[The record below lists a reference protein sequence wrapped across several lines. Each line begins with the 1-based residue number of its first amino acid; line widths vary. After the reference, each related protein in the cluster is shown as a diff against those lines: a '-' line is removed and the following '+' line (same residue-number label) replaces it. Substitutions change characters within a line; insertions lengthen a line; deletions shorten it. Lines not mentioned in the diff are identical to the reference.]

1 MRKMIKA
8 GIIGATG
15 YAGNE
20 LVRILMGHKE
30 VEIKWYGS
38 RSYIDKKYAEV
49 YQNMFEIVDD
59 VCLDDNMDELA
70 SQVDVIFTATPQ
82 GFLAGVLTEDILNK
96 VKIIDL
102 SADFRI
108 KDVSVYEKWY
118 KIEHKS
124 PQFIEE
130 AVYGLCEINRD
141 KVKGARLIA
150 NPGCYTTCSILT
162 AYPLVKEGL
171 IDPNTLIID
180 AKSGTSGAGRG
191 AKLPNLFCEVNENMK
206 AYGVTNHR
214 HTPEI
219 EEQLGY
225 AAGKEIVVNF
235 TPHLVPINR
244 AILATE
250 HAALVKK
257 ADGSLPSY
265 EEVKAVYDKY
275 YGKEKFVRVLEKDV
289 CPETKWV
296 EGSNYVDVNFKID
309 ERTGRIV
316 MMGALDNLVK
326 GAAGQAVQNMNLLFG
341 FDEAEGLNM
350 VPMFP

>member
-1 MRKMIKA
+1 MVKV

-20 LVRILMGHKE
+20 LVRLLMGHKD
-30 VEIKWYGS
+30 VEIMWYGS

-49 YQNMFEIVDD
+49 YQNMFEIVEDT
-59 VCLDDNMDELA
+59 CLDDNMEELA
-70 SQVDVIFTATPQ
+70 SKVDVIFTATPQ
-82 GFLAGVLTEDILNK
+82 GFLAGVLTEEILSR

-108 KDVSVYEKWY
+108 KDVRTYEKWY
-118 KIEHKS
+118 KIEHRS

-130 AVYGLCEINRD
+130 AVYGLCELNRD
-141 KVKGARLIA
+141 KIKGARLIA

-171 IDPNTLIID
+171 IDPDTLIID

-235 TPHLVPINR
+235 TPHLVPMNR
-244 AILATE
+244 GILATE
-250 HAALVKK
+250 YATLNKK
-257 ADGSLPSY
+257 ADGTLPTY

-275 YGKEKFVRVLEKDV
+275 YKNEKFVRVLEKDI

-326 GAAGQAVQNMNLLFG
+326 GTAGQAVQNMNLLFG
-341 FDEAEGLNM
+341 FDEAEGLNL